1 MSGKRFFYVKT
12 MRCSQTNG
20 LIRLKTKLFLI
31 FMCYLLCIHTGQ
43 LLAQDSIVKDFI
55 TVQFEGKV
63 QMSWVIQSGNT
74 CDGIRV
80 FRSQDGINYE
90 QIGSIPGICG
100 SPYASIA
107 YDFTDTSPLLNQLNY
122 YKLELGNLGF
132 SRVARMFVV
141 DLTQKAY
148 LIIPHPAVGTT
159 KIFIDNPLQKE
170 YELVLR
176 DAGGKIVGTTT
187 TNTSYFE
194 LYVNDLTNGMYIFS
208 ISNEGEQKII
218 NGKLVV
224 HALF

>member
-1 MSGKRFFYVKT
+1 M
-12 MRCSQTNG
+12 
-20 LIRLKTKLFLI
+20 KTKLFLS
-31 FMCYLLCIHTGQ
+31 FMCYLLCTNTGQ
-43 LLAQDSIVKDFI
+43 LLAQDSIVKDFV

-80 FRSQDGINYE
+80 FRSLDGINYE

-132 SRVARMFVV
+132 SRVVRMFVV
-141 DLTQKAY
+141 DLTKKAY
-148 LIIPHPAVGTT
+148 QIIPHPAVETT
-159 KIFIDNPLQKE
+159 KIYIDNPLQKD

-176 DAGGKIVGTTT
+176 DAGGKIVGTAA
-187 TNTSYFE
+187 TNSSFFE
-194 LYVNDLTNGMYIFS
+194 LYVNGLPNGVYIFS
-208 ISNEGEQKII
+208 ISNAEEQKII

-224 HALF
+224 HSFF

>member
-1 MSGKRFFYVKT
+1 M
-12 MRCSQTNG
+12 
-20 LIRLKTKLFLI
+20 LLKTKLFL
-31 FMCYLLCIHTGQ
+31 FFVGHLL
-43 LLAQDSIVKDFI
+43 LVNVRPVLAQDSIVKDFI

-63 QMSWVIQSGNT
+63 QMSWVIESGNT

-80 FRSQDGINYE
+80 FRSQDGINFE

-107 YDFTDTSPLLNQLNY
+107 YEFTDNSPLLNQLNY

-132 SRVARMFVV
+132 SRVVRMFVI

-148 LIIPHPAVGTT
+148 QIIPHPAVETT
-159 KIFIDNPLQKE
+159 KIYIDNPLQKE

-176 DAGGKIVGTTT
+176 DAGGKIIKTAA
-187 TNTSYFE
+187 TNASYFE

-208 ISNEGEQKII
+208 ISNVEEQKII

-224 HALF
+224 HAPF